1 MSLFGML
8 GMTSKALD
16 AQRFGLDVTGNNLA
30 NVNTPGYTKRVAD
43 FGAVPPPDRFS
54 AGIGVEVLG
63 VRSMRDRL
71 YDQRLYDESPL
82 EQQQSAMAESLG
94 LVEVALGKPGS
105 SVDAD
110 LEDFFDAFAELAEA
124 PTSATA
130 RQQVLSEGE
139 ALARA
144 FNGMASRLTDAAK
157 ATDQRVIEDVESI
170 NELTTRIA
178 ALNKSIGS
186 SPSSQTL
193 HLRDEQTEAIK
204 ELSGILGT
212 QVLELADGTVQIS
225 TRSGRPLVVGADS
238 YALAAVAG
246 MPSGYARV
254 QAADGTDITLE
265 LTDGHLG
272 GELHVRDTDIPGY
285 QAQLDELAY
294 AVATEVNTLH
304 ATGYDL
310 NGNPGGN
317 FFTPPTG
324 VAGAAAALRMDATLM
339 ANPSLVAAAGI
350 PSSGDNQVARKL
362 ADLRDASIV
371 NGDTPAE
378 AWTALVY
385 DVGSDVSRAEAE
397 QASRQEI
404 VNQIEQL
411 RDSVSGVSID
421 EEAAMMLRYQRAY
434 EANARFFSVID
445 QTIETLLSLKR

>member
-30 NVNTPGYTKRVAD
+30 NVNTPGYSKRVAD
-43 FGAVPPPDRFS
+43 FGAVAPPDRFS

-71 YDQRLYDESPL
+71 YDQRLFDESPL
-82 EQQQSAMAESLG
+82 EQQQAAMAVSLG
-94 LVEVALGKPGS
+94 MAEVALGKPGS

-130 RQQVLSEGE
+130 RQQVLAEGE
-139 ALARA
+139 GLARS
-144 FNGMASRLTDAAK
+144 FNGMASRLADAAK
-157 ATDQRVIEDVESI
+157 ATDQRVIEDVENI

-178 ALNKSIGS
+178 ALNKSIAS

-212 QVLELADGTVQIS
+212 QVLELGDGTVQIS
-225 TRSGRPLVVGADS
+225 TRSGRALVVGAES
-238 YALAAVAG
+238 YPLSAVPG
-246 MPSGYARV
+246 MPSGFARI
-254 QAADGTDITLE
+254 QAADGTDITAE
-265 LTDGHLG
+265 LGDGHLG
-272 GELHVRDTDIPGY
+272 GMLRVRDVEIPGY
-285 QAQLDELAY
+285 QAKLDQLAY
-294 AVATEVNTLH
+294 SVATEVNALH
-304 ATGYDL
+304 ATGFDL
-310 NGNPGGN
+310 TGTAGGN
-317 FFTPPTG
+317 FFTPPAA
-324 VAGAAAALRMDATLM
+324 VAGAAAALTMDPTLM
-339 ANPSLVAAAGI
+339 ANPSRLAAAGVAAT
-350 PSSGDNQVARKL
+350 GDNQVARKL
-362 ADLRDASIV
+362 ADLRDAGIV
-371 NGDTPAE
+371 NGDTPSE
-378 AWTALVY
+378 AWAALVY
-385 DVGSDVSRAEAE
+385 DVGADVNRAESE

-404 VNQIEQL
+404 INQIEQL
-411 RDSVSGVSID
+411 RDSVSGVSLD
-421 EEAAMMLRYQRAY
+421 DEAAMMLRYQRAY

>member
-30 NVNTPGYTKRVAD
+30 NVNTPGYSKRVAD
-43 FGAVPPPDRFS
+43 FGAVAPPDRFS

-71 YDQRLYDESPL
+71 YDQRLFDESPL
-82 EQQQSAMAESLG
+82 EQQQAAMAVSLG
-94 LVEVALGKPGS
+94 MAEVALGKPGS

-130 RQQVLSEGE
+130 RQQVLAEGE
-139 ALARA
+139 GLARS
-144 FNGMASRLTDAAK
+144 FNGMASRLADAAK
-157 ATDQRVIEDVESI
+157 ATDQRVIEDVENI

-178 ALNKSIGS
+178 ALNKSIAS

-212 QVLELADGTVQIS
+212 QVLELGDGTVQIS
-225 TRSGRPLVVGADS
+225 TRSGRALVVGAES
-238 YALAAVAG
+238 YPLSAVPG
-246 MPSGYARV
+246 MPSGFARI
-254 QAADGTDITLE
+254 QAADGTDITAE
-265 LTDGHLG
+265 LGDGHLG
-272 GELHVRDTDIPGY
+272 GMLRVRDVEIPGY
-285 QAQLDELAY
+285 QAKLDQLAY
-294 AVATEVNTLH
+294 SVATEVNALH
-304 ATGYDL
+304 ATGFDL
-310 NGNPGGN
+310 TGTAGGN
-317 FFTPPTG
+317 FFTPPAA
-324 VAGAAAALRMDATLM
+324 VAGAAAALTMDPTLM
-339 ANPSLVAAAGI
+339 ANPSRLAAAGVAAT
-350 PSSGDNQVARKL
+350 GDNQVARKL
-362 ADLRDASIV
+362 ADLRDAGIV
-371 NGDTPAE
+371 NGDTPSA
-378 AWTALVY
+378 AWAALVY
-385 DVGSDVSRAEAE
+385 DVGADVNRAESE

-404 VNQIEQL
+404 INQIEQL